1 MVVWRIEGDEIGPN
15 GAGASFYAT
24 KLEAEGAL
32 REYRDFNI
40 KILRRRREEHGDESE
55 DSYRPSPSDF
65 GEGPFRVVIK
75 NRAQLCDE
83 LNAVTGYGCT

>member
-24 KLEAEGAL
+24 KPEAETAL

-40 KILRRRREEHGDESE
+40 KILRRRREEHGDEAKAAISHR
-55 DSYRPSPSDF
+55 RPTLAKGHF
-65 GEGPFRVVIK
+65 GSS
-75 NRAQLCDE
+75 
-83 LNAVTGYGCT
+83 

>member
-15 GAGASFYAT
+15 GAAASFHAT
-24 KLEAEGAL
+24 KLEAERAL
-32 REYRDFNI
+32 REHRDFNI
-40 KILRRRREEHGDESE
+40 KILRKRRQAHGDENE
-55 DSYRPSPSDF
+55 GSYQPSPSDF